1 MHAHGLLSHE
11 IQNQT
16 AGSEETVSIQLNRH
30 GALVLY
36 CTLHLPK
43 QKKATSPEVV
53 VIAVDVVTYSSA

>member
-1 MHAHGLLSHE
+1 MKSKIKRLGVERRLPS
-11 IQNQT
+11 NF
-16 AGSEETVSIQLNRH
+16 NRH

-53 VIAVDVVTYSSA
+53 VIAVDVATYSSA